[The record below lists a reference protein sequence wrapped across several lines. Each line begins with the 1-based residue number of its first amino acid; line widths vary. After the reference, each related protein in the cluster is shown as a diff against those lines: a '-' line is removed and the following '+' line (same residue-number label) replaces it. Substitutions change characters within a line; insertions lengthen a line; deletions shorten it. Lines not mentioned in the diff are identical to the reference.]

1 MPALPDRPIRI
12 EHNPRPV
19 SVHFNGQRLASTTR
33 ALSLYEGSYPAVL
46 YIPREDVDM
55 SLLTRTAHTT
65 HCPYK
70 GDAAY
75 YSVQVG
81 AREEANAVWTY
92 EQPFPRVE
100 AIKDYLAF
108 YPDRVEIKQD

>member
-1 MPALPDRPIRI
+1 MTALPDRPILI
-12 EHNPRPV
+12 EHNPKRV
-19 SVHFNGQRLASTTR
+19 TVRFNGQQIASTTH
-33 ALSLYEGSYPAVL
+33 ALTLREGSYPPVQ
-46 YIPREDVDM
+46 YIPRQDVDM

-81 AREEANAVWTY
+81 AREAANAVWTY
-92 EQPFPRVE
+92 EQPFPKVE
-100 AIKDYLAF
+100 EIKAYLAF
-108 YPDRVEIKQD
+108 YPDRVELGE

>member
-1 MPALPDRPIRI
+1 MTALPERPIRI
-12 EHNPRPV
+12 EPNPKRV
-19 SVHFNGQRLASTTR
+19 SAHFHGQQIASSTR
-33 ALSLYEGSYPAVL
+33 ALALYEGSYPPVQ

-75 YSVQVG
+75 YSIHVG
-81 AREEANAVWTY
+81 AREQPNAVWTY
-92 EQPFPRVE
+92 EDPYPQLS
-100 AIKDYLAF
+100 AIKGYLAF
-108 YPDRVEIKQD
+108 YADRVELKAE